1 MDGITTCYSIL
12 SLINRKLELVLCG
25 CIAYP
30 KGGSV
35 NEFGENVKN
44 NDLSL
49 SDYLKIFYEGKIKLI
64 IITFFFGLIGTL
76 YAFISNEEWVT
87 KVQILP
93 VNYNKNI
100 DTFNFVSLL
109 KIGFDNDD
117 TFVKKIN
124 QLQDPK
130 YILSM
135 FYDNFK
141 GSKNKEDFFS
151 SYHETIK
158 ISNNESEF
166 KKLIKGISI
175 DKDKDGVFS
184 ITSTNGTK
192 QGASEILSSY
202 SKYIDIKVN
211 DIYFLDLRS
220 IINLRLKYLNQSI
233 KSNLILAKNIR
244 NNDIS
249 ATKMV
254 EKIAES
260 VNQIEPLN
268 DFYTL
273 HKNSDIA
280 LGTKGLK
287 EKIIQL
293 KNEKNM
299 AVFNTNLV
307 KLTNQYEYLSNV
319 KSYKL
324 TPLITHIIPD
334 SLSINT
340 NKIAPR
346 KGIIIIMSLFIG
358 LMLSLV
364 VIIFQ
369 AKLTLEYKEKYKLL

>member
-1 MDGITTCYSIL
+1 M
-12 SLINRKLELVLCG
+12 LCG
-25 CIAYP
+25 CAAYP